1 MGKCLVEYRYILGVQ
16 RIILKYVETQSIPSP
31 I

>member
-1 MGKCLVEYRYILGVQ
+1 MGKCLVEYGYILGVQ
-16 RIILKYVETQSIPSP
+16 RIILKYVETPSIPSP